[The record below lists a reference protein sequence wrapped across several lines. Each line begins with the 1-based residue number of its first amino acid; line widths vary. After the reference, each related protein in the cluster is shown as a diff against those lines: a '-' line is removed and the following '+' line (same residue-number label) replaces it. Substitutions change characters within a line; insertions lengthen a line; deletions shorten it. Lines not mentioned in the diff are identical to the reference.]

1 MLVIYLSRYEFL
13 QGTYTPA
20 VNDPVKFAA
29 SVTLRAYIRAMSWL
43 KCKDPDQL
51 NPLFSK
57 AIQL

>member
-29 SVTLRAYIRAMSWL
+29 SVTLRAYIRAMS
-43 KCKDPDQL
+43 
-51 NPLFSK
+51 
-57 AIQL
+57 